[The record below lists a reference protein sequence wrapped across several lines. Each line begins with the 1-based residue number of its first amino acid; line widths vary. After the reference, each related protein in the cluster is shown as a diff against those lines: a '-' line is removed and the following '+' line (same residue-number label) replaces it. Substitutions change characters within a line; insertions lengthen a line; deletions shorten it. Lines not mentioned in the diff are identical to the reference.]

1 MSRSCIYQG
10 KVMHHRWRPK
20 KHRFT
25 YNIASWLIDLDELPQ
40 LDRNLRFF
48 SWNRRNLF
56 TVRNS
61 DYGDGTGRDLKAQV
75 CDLLEQNNL
84 GTPEKVRL
92 LCYPRIL
99 GYTFNPL
106 SVYFCF
112 AADGSHLA
120 VVYEV
125 SNTFGERHSYVIPC
139 GDNTD
144 GIIRQTVAKRLHV
157 SPLMSMDC
165 HYRFRLR
172 SPGRSV
178 SLGISLH
185 DSEGSLFSAV
195 FTGTRQPMNDRQLLR
210 QLLVLP
216 FMTIKVIAAIH
227 WEALRLW
234 LKGLKIYRHKPAARL
249 YQTSRGE
256 PLALQQGT
264 ESKA

>member
-10 KVMHHRWRPK
+10 KVMHHRLRPK
-20 KHRFT
+20 KHRFV

-40 LDRNLRFF
+40 LDRDMRFF
-48 SWNRRNLF
+48 SWNRWNLF
-56 TVRNS
+56 AIRHS
-61 DYGDGTGRDLKAQV
+61 DYGDGSGRDLKNQV
-75 CDLLEQNNL
+75 CELLEQNGL
-84 GTPEKVRL
+84 GTPDKVSL

-106 SVYFCF
+106 SVYFCR
-112 AADGSHLA
+112 AADGSDLA

-139 GDNTD
+139 ASSYD
-144 GIIRQTVAKRLHV
+144 GIIRQTVAKSLHV

-165 HYRFRLR
+165 QYRFRLR
-172 SPGRSV
+172 PPGRSL
-178 SLGISLH
+178 SLGISLY

-195 FTGTRQPMNDRQLLR
+195 FTGTRQPMNDRQLVR
-210 QLLVLP
+210 QLLVFP
-216 FMTIKVIAAIH
+216 FMTVKVIAAIH

-256 PLALQQGT
+256 PLVLHQGR
-264 ESKA
+264 ESKV